1 MAEGGLENS
10 LRPSTGVV
18 TLESTSLGPCGLGTL
33 SMFGRQAWGSR
44 KGMMWGSVMSVGDEQ
59 ECKE

>member
-44 KGMMWGSVMSVGDEQ
+44 KGMMWGSD
-59 ECKE
+59 